1 MPHFKTFEIFKAM
14 KKVKKALIP
23 AAGLGT
29 RFLPATKTVPKEMLT
44 IVDAPI
50 IFYVID
56 EAVKAGIEDIILI
69 AGRGKHS
76 IEDFFDTSYEVEDK
90 LLKDGKVDL
99 LHRLEQIRN
108 MANIISIRQKQA
120 LGLGH
125 AVYSG
130 KRIIGDEP
138 FAVLLGDEIT
148 VNLDHQSSA
157 TEDLVKAYEKTEQSG
172 LSIMKVSDDQ
182 VSKYGIAEIDNDQKE
197 KLILDAKHSL
207 DFYRVKRLLE
217 KPKSTET
224 DSRWAITGRY
234 VFDPKIFSIL
244 ENQKPT
250 KNNEIQLTDA
260 IQELSRHQVVNAY
273 PLQGKRYD
281 AGDKLGYL
289 VTNIEFAL
297 RNSDLT
303 TELSAYLKN
312 LVAEI
317 ERGSFK

>member
-1 MPHFKTFEIFKAM
+1 M
-14 KKVKKALIP
+14 KKIKKALIP

-29 RFLPATKTVPKEMLT
+29 RFLPATKSVPKEMLT

-50 IFYVID
+50 IFYVVE
-56 EAVKAGIEDIILI
+56 EAVKAGIEDIVLI
-69 AGRGKHS
+69 AGRGKHA

-90 LLKDGKVDL
+90 LLKDGKIDL
-99 LHRLEQIRN
+99 LNRLEQIRN

-125 AVYSG
+125 AVHSG
-130 KRIIGDEP
+130 KRIIGNEP

-148 VNLDHQSSA
+148 VNLNNQSSA
-157 TEDLVKAYEKTEQSG
+157 TEELVRAFEKTGQSG
-172 LSIMKVSDDQ
+172 LSVMKVADDQ
-182 VSKYGIAEIDNDQKE
+182 VSKYGIAEFDSQKKE
-197 KLILDAKHSL
+197 SL
-207 DFYRVKRLLE
+207 SIGSNHNIDFYRVKNLLE
-217 KPKSTET
+217 KPQPSET

-234 VFDPKIFSIL
+234 VFDPKIFSLL

-260 IQELSRHQVVNAY
+260 IHELTRKDTVNAF

-289 VTNIEFAL
+289 ITNIEFAL
-297 RNSDLT
+297 RNSELT
-303 TELSAYLKN
+303 QELSDYLKQ
-312 LVAEI
+312 LVNTI
-317 ERGSFK
+317 DKGSFK

>member
-1 MPHFKTFEIFKAM
+1 M
-14 KKVKKALIP
+14 KKVRKALIP

-29 RFLPATKTVPKEMLT
+29 RFLPATKSVPKEMLT

-50 IFYVID
+50 IFYVVE
-56 EAVKAGIEDIILI
+56 EAVKAGIEDIVLI
-69 AGRGKHS
+69 AGRGKHA

-90 LLKDGKVDL
+90 LMKDGKVDIL
-99 LHRLEQIRN
+99 NRLERIRN

-148 VNLDHQSSA
+148 VNLDNESSA
-157 TEDLVKAYEKTEQSG
+157 TEDLVKAFEKTEQSG
-172 LSIMKVSDDQ
+172 LSVMKVSEDQ
-182 VSKYGIAEIDNDQKE
+182 VSKYGIAEVNDDKKE
-197 KLILDAKHSL
+197 TLNFGSGHAVDL
-207 DFYRVKRLLE
+207 YRVKKLLE
-217 KPKSTET
+217 KPSPAET
-224 DSRWAITGRY
+224 SSRWAITGRY
-234 VFDPKIFSIL
+234 IFDPKIFSIL

-260 IQELSRHQVVNAY
+260 IQELTRHNVVNAY

-281 AGDKLGYL
+281 AGDKIGYL
-289 VTNIEFAL
+289 ISNIEFAL
-297 RNSDLT
+297 RNKELTKDLT
-303 TELSAYLKN
+303 NYLKS
-312 LVAEI
+312 LVHDI
-317 ERGSFK
+317 EKGSFK

>member
-1 MPHFKTFEIFKAM
+1 M
-14 KKVKKALIP
+14 KKVKKAIIP

-29 RFLPATKTVPKEMLT
+29 RFLPATKSVPKEMLT

-50 IFYVID
+50 IFYVVD
-56 EAVKAGIEDIILI
+56 EAVKAGIEDIVLV
-69 AGRGKHS
+69 AGRGKHA

-90 LLKDGKVDL
+90 LMKDGKVDVL
-99 LHRLEQIRN
+99 NRLEQIRN

-125 AVYSG
+125 AVYSA
-130 KRIIGDEP
+130 KRIVGDEP

-148 VNLDHQSSA
+148 VNQDNQSSA
-157 TEDLVKAYEKTEQSG
+157 TEDLVKAYEQTGHSS
-172 LSIMKVSDDQ
+172 LSVMKVTDDK
-182 VSKYGIAEIDNDQKE
+182 VSKYGIAELNSEKE
-197 KLILDAKHSL
+197 ILKFGSQSV
-207 DFYRVKRLLE
+207 DFHRVKKLFE
-217 KPKSTET
+217 KPKPTET

-234 VFDPKIFSIL
+234 VFDPKIFTIL

-260 IQELSRHQVVNAY
+260 IQELLKSQVVNAY
-273 PLQGKRYD
+273 PLQGRRYD

-297 RNSDLT
+297 RNSELT
-303 TELSAYLKN
+303 DELTAYLKN
-312 LVAEI
+312 LVLEI
-317 ERGSFK
+317 QKGSFK

>member
-1 MPHFKTFEIFKAM
+1 M
-14 KKVKKALIP
+14 KKIKKALIP

-29 RFLPATKTVPKEMLT
+29 RFLPATKSVPKEMLT

-50 IFYVID
+50 IFYVVE
-56 EAVKAGIEDIILI
+56 EAVKAGIEDIVLI
-69 AGRGKHS
+69 AGRGKHA
-76 IEDFFDTSYEVEDK
+76 IEDFFDTSYEIEDK
-90 LLKDGKVDL
+90 LFKDGKVDIL
-99 LHRLEQIRN
+99 NRLEQIRN

-125 AVYSG
+125 AVHSG
-130 KRIIGDEP
+130 KTIIGNEP

-148 VNLDHQSSA
+148 VNLNNQSSA
-157 TEDLVKAYEKTEQSG
+157 TEDLVRAFEKTGQSG
-172 LSIMKVSDDQ
+172 LSVMKVADDH
-182 VSKYGIAEIDNDQKE
+182 VSKYGIAELDNEKKE
-197 KLILDAKHSL
+197 TLTNGGNHDI
-207 DFYRVKRLLE
+207 DFYRVKKLLE
-217 KPKSTET
+217 KPKASET

-260 IQELSRHQVVNAY
+260 IQELTRNDVVNAY
-273 PLQGKRYD
+273 PLQGNRYD

-289 VTNIEFAL
+289 ITNIEFAL

-303 TELSAYLKN
+303 QELSNYLKQ
-312 LVAEI
+312 LVTKI
-317 ERGSFK
+317 EKGSFR

>member
-14 KKVKKALIP
+14 KKIKKALIP

-29 RFLPATKTVPKEMLT
+29 RFLPATKSVPKEMLT

-50 IFYVID
+50 IFYVVE
-56 EAVKAGIEDIILI
+56 EAVKAGIEDIVLV
-69 AGRGKHS
+69 AGRGKHA
-76 IEDFFDTSYEVEDK
+76 IEDFFDTSYEIEDK
-90 LLKDGKVDL
+90 LFKDGKVDVL
-99 LHRLEQIRN
+99 NRLEQIRN

-125 AVYSG
+125 AVHSG

-148 VNLDHQSSA
+148 VNLDNQSSA
-157 TEDLVKAYEKTEQSG
+157 TEDLVRAYEKTGQSG
-172 LSIMKVSDDQ
+172 LSVMKVADDQ
-182 VSKYGIAEIDNDQKE
+182 VPKYGIAELEDDQKQT
-197 KLILDAKHSL
+197 LSL
-207 DFYRVKRLLE
+207 GSNQNIDFYRVKNLLE
-217 KPKSTET
+217 KPKASET
-224 DSRWAITGRY
+224 KSRWAITGRY

-260 IQELSRHQVVNAY
+260 ISELLRNEVVNAY
-273 PLQGKRYD
+273 PLQGNRYD

-289 VTNIEFAL
+289 ITNIEFAL
-297 RNSDLT
+297 RNSELT
-303 TELSAYLKN
+303 QELSDYLKT
-312 LVAEI
+312 LVNKI
-317 ERGSFK
+317 DKGLFK

>member
-1 MPHFKTFEIFKAM
+1 M

-29 RFLPATKTVPKEMLT
+29 RFLPATKSVPKEMLT

-50 IFYVID
+50 IFYVVD
-56 EAVKAGIEDIILI
+56 EAVKAGIEDIVLI
-69 AGRGKHS
+69 AGRGKHA

-90 LLKDGKVDL
+90 LLKDGKIDL
-99 LHRLEQIRN
+99 LNRLEQIRN
-108 MANIISIRQKQA
+108 MANIISVRQKQA

-148 VNLDHQSSA
+148 VNLDQQSSA
-157 TEDLVKAYEKTEQSG
+157 TEDLVRAFEKTGQSG
-172 LSIMKVSDDQ
+172 LSVMRVAEDQ
-182 VSKYGIAEIDNDQKE
+182 VSKYGIAELATDKTESLN
-197 KLILDAKHSL
+197 LTGNHSI
-207 DFYRVKRLLE
+207 DFYRVKNLLE
-217 KPKSTET
+217 KPKPSET

-234 VFDPKIFSIL
+234 VFESKIFSIL

-260 IQELSRHQVVNAY
+260 IQELTRHSAVNAY
-273 PLQGKRYD
+273 PLLGKRYD

-289 VTNIEFAL
+289 ITNIEFAL
-297 RNSDLT
+297 RNNDLT
-303 TELSAYLKN
+303 SELSDYLKK
-312 LVAEI
+312 LVLEI
-317 ERGSFK
+317 EKGFFK

>member
-1 MPHFKTFEIFKAM
+1 M

-29 RFLPATKTVPKEMLT
+29 RFLPATKSVPKEMLT

-50 IFYVID
+50 IFYVVE
-56 EAVKAGIEDIILI
+56 EAVKAGIEDIVLV

-90 LLKDGKVDL
+90 LLKDGKIDL
-99 LHRLEQIRN
+99 LSRLEQIRN

-130 KRIIGDEP
+130 RRIVGDEP

-148 VNLDHQSSA
+148 VNMENQNSA
-157 TEDLVKAYEKTEQSG
+157 TENLVQAFSQTGQSG
-172 LSIMKVSDDQ
+172 LSVMKVADDQ
-182 VSKYGIAEIDNDQKE
+182 ISKYGIAEF
-197 KLILDAKHSL
+197 HSDKAETL
-207 DFYRVKRLLE
+207 NFGSNQSMIFHQVKKLLE
-217 KPKSTET
+217 KPKPSET

-234 VFDPKIFSIL
+234 IFDPKIFSIL

-250 KNNEIQLTDA
+250 KNNEVQLTDA
-260 IQELSRHQVVNAY
+260 IQELTRNNIVNAY
-273 PLQGKRYD
+273 PLQGQRYD

-289 VTNIEFAL
+289 ITNIEFAL
-297 RNSDLT
+297 RNKELT
-303 TELSAYLKN
+303 SELSEYLKK
-312 LVAEI
+312 LVHALDK
-317 ERGSFK
+317 GSFK

>member
-1 MPHFKTFEIFKAM
+1 M

-56 EAVKAGIEDIILI
+56 EAVKAGIEDIVLI
-69 AGRGKHS
+69 AGRGKHA

-90 LLKDGKVDL
+90 LMKDGKVEIL
-99 LHRLEQIRN
+99 NRLEQIRN
-108 MANIISIRQKQA
+108 MANIISVRQKQA

-148 VNLDHQSSA
+148 VNLDNQTSA
-157 TEDLVKAYEKTEQSG
+157 TEDLVKSYEKTGQSG
-172 LSIMKVSDDQ
+172 LSVMKVNDDQ
-182 VSKYGIAEIDNDQKE
+182 VSKYGMAEFTNERSE
-197 KLILDAKHSL
+197 KLDLGSNQFLDY
-207 DFYRVKRLLE
+207 FRVKNLLE
-217 KPKSTET
+217 KPQPTET
-224 DSRWAITGRY
+224 SSRWAITGRY
-234 VFDPKIFSIL
+234 IFDPKIFSIL

-260 IQELSRHQVVNAY
+260 IQELTRHVPVNGY
-273 PLQGKRYD
+273 PLKGKRYD

-297 RNSDLT
+297 RNSELTSDL
-303 TELSAYLKN
+303 SDYLKN
-312 LVAEI
+312 LVQDI
-317 ERGSFK
+317 QKGSFK